1 MWPLL
6 NLHLPLS
13 SSLSRSLLP
22 CFQILNI
29 LSLLLPSFTSA
40 LKIETLNNGTNSSA
54 GEKDV
59 RSYLPGNAT
68 ETDIVTTGELTRTI
82 MGLLPT
88 LLQNQTAAEKAE
100 LNKRVNE
107 KVETFFSQLRLGGG
121 EGGLALEKEKK
132 EESSKAV
139 KDECASRPCNPKA
152 ICVAIGE
159 IQRGWHLSL
168 SWSK

>member
-6 NLHLPLS
+6 NLHLRLS

-29 LSLLLPSFTSA
+29 LSVLLPFFTSA

-68 ETDIVTTGELTRTI
+68 ETDIVTAGELTRTI

-121 EGGLALEKEKK
+121 EGGLAL
-132 EESSKAV
+132 SSGYV
-139 KDECASRPCNPKA
+139 
-152 ICVAIGE
+152 ICVTSIALPLTGKFVGCKFIAAP
-159 IQRGWHLSL
+159 IIYFSL
-168 SWSK
+168 

>member
-68 ETDIVTTGELTRTI
+68 ETDIVTAGELTRTI

-121 EGGLALEKEKK
+121 EGGVVRFFLFRGGMVARRHNGPQSRLLAP
-132 EESSKAV
+132 V
-139 KDECASRPCNPKA
+139 DVCTMA
-152 ICVAIGE
+152 IVCVCEGNV
-159 IQRGWHLSL
+159 
-168 SWSK
+168 